1 MAAIRIVL
9 EKVWKG
15 AFQIIA
21 PCQERVILSV
31 AKEPGPQASKNKK
44 RNFLLFY
51 GAVTFER

>member
-44 RNFLLFY
+44 RTFLLFY